1 MRVFTRPGVVKIHVK
16 MRKRT
21 PPLLPDSLARARV
34 TKSKGKSKQK
44 IEAGQFYANYGGRKK
59 FLMANIGKTLV
70 PKGPRVLCQK
80 NFSKKYFFKK
90 FFLEAR

>member
-1 MRVFTRPGVVKIHVK
+1 M
-16 MRKRT
+16 M
-21 PPLLPDSLARARV
+21 SLARARV